1 MITWTNADLL
11 SARLQQTDFNEIS
24 FAIHRFWFKK
34 MHLNFSAK
42 WFLSWPQCVNSMTR
56 FREILWTVLSAVIH
70 SIMEIRNYW
79 YPGIILCMRPAN
91 ERWRYTVMAY
101 LIGWTHTQNDAGI
114 PIETSKK
121 TSFICSVGTVPADGL
136 APVGARTSA
145 AQWWLECGTHIYTIP
160 AL

>member
-11 SARLQQTDFNEIS
+11 SARLQRTDFNEIL

-70 SIMEIRNYW
+70 SVMEIRNYW
-79 YPGIILCMRPAN
+79 YPGIILCMPPAN
-91 ERWRYTVMAY
+91 ERWRYIVTAS
-101 LIGWTHTQNDAGI
+101 LIGWTHT
-114 PIETSKK
+114 PIETWKK
-121 TSFICSVGTVPADGL
+121 TSFIYSVSAVPADGL
-136 APVGARTSA
+136 APMGAMPSE
-145 AQWWLECGTHIYTIP
+145 AQWWLSVDPHLFTGLT
-160 AL
+160 L